1 MYFLEL
7 VAWYSWAK
15 EKITWLCII
24 GARYIVIHISSLLYI
39 HGTHGGIYT
48 MLPLW
53 SCMQDHGSCHIRNG
67 SDGLLRHPI
76 LVMVVSTTILDLLV
90 SVVICWT
97 NLLALNAP
105 LFAKYVQGIT
115 PWLNKKF
122 SKCYLACIGS
132 MIESSSW
139 NSTLTNPLAWSTKMH
154 PPIYWSDVALLKE

>member
-1 MYFLEL
+1 
-7 VAWYSWAK
+7 
-15 EKITWLCII
+15 
-24 GARYIVIHISSLLYI
+24 
-39 HGTHGGIYT
+39 
-48 MLPLW
+48 
-53 SCMQDHGSCHIRNG
+53 MQDHGSCHIRNG

-132 MIESSSW
+132 MIESSS
-139 NSTLTNPLAWSTKMH
+139 
-154 PPIYWSDVALLKE
+154 